1 MSNAECE
8 IEVCEA
14 HGYPDCD
21 CNTGITEL
29 PDSPRWHMYRN
40 GQTYI
45 MYGPQLEVVARAIEG
60 GYTDVTESGYFSR
73 KTCTIVGAKDGPV
86 SYQDFRPSGRLY
98 A

>member
-1 MSNAECE
+1 MSNDE
-8 IEVCEA
+8 IEGCEV

-21 CNTGITEL
+21 CNTGISE
-29 PDSPRWHMYRN
+29 PRDSLRWHMYKDGR
-40 GQTYI
+40 TFI
-45 MYGPQLEVVARAIEG
+45 MYGPQLEVVARAVRG
-60 GYTDVTESGYFSR
+60 GYSDVTASGYFCR